1 MTLDLNSYLEY
12 DVRAYFE
19 QYTDFDNK
27 SVLDFGCNRSNFIR
41 YKPHNNYTGIDVIKE
56 VIDKNKIEF
65 PNYTFKHY
73 DGYNYMYN
81 KNGTQELSLN
91 KHYDVCVAFSV
102 FTHMTIEET
111 IPIIKKLKQHCDTL
125 YLTYYSNKDKHAYD
139 AICKFRDIEPNMWD
153 SISTLDKFYIKTDD
167 FIWSFYND
175 EYLQKQLGGNLYDTT
190 KSKKTLPGMQRCLI
204 I

>member
-1 MTLDLNSYLEY
+1 MPILCLYYAYTTL
-12 DVRAYFE
+12 
-19 QYTDFDNK
+19 Q
-27 SVLDFGCNRSNFIR
+27 
-41 YKPHNNYTGIDVIKE
+41 
-56 VIDKNKIEF
+56 NKIEF
-65 PNYTFKHY
+65 PNYTFKYYNGY
-73 DGYNYMYN
+73 DYMYN
-81 KNGTQELSLN
+81 RNGTQKLSLN
-91 KHYDVCVAFSV
+91 KHYNVCVAFSV
-102 FTHMTIEET
+102 FTHMTIEQT

-125 YLTYYSNKDKHAYD
+125 YLTYYSNKDKHAYE